1 MDGARP
7 LLIHAA
13 IPYDSPTSR
22 GEQGIM
28 TLDQSNFAGNE
39 LNTSFRTKESQV
51 ADFLRERIIS
61 GFYQRGER
69 LKQAEIAQ
77 FLDLSITPVREAL
90 KMLEAEG
97 YVIGASHRG
106 VFVAPFQVD
115 EVEELFELRLDLESR
130 LSREAVQRITP
141 AEVEALAAINREI
154 AEAERAQD
162 RAAHRSGNFRFHFR
176 FYEIAQQPQT
186 LHFVRILWARFPFDL
201 LAIMPNRG
209 AQVIDEHQEFL
220 DALAKGD
227 SAGAVRA
234 MRSHIERGWR
244 RFRKQYAT
252 PSPTRAPRKTP

>member
-1 MDGARP
+1 
-7 LLIHAA
+7 
-13 IPYDSPTSR
+13 
-22 GEQGIM
+22 M
-28 TLDQSNFAGNE
+28 TLDRSNHADAG
-39 LNTSFRTKESQV
+39 TVPTFKGFSAGDRDTAFRTKESQV

-97 YVIGASHRG
+97 YAIGASHRG

-115 EVEELFELRLDLESR
+115 EVEELFELRMDLETR
-130 LSREAVQRITP
+130 LSREAVKRMTP
-141 AEVEALAAINREI
+141 AAVDALAAINREI
-154 AEAERAQD
+154 AEAEQAQD

-176 FYEIAQQPQT
+176 LYEIAQQPQT

-201 LAIMPNRG
+201 LATMPNRG
-209 AQVIDEHQEFL
+209 AQVIDEHQEIL

-227 SAGAVRA
+227 SSGAVRA
-234 MRSHIERGWR
+234 MRAHIERGWR
-244 RFRKQYAT
+244 RFRKQYAPA
-252 PSPTRAPRKTP
+252 PSTRAARKAP